1 MPLNRSMLAKVQ
13 AIISPLLPELH
24 KGQAGRVGILGG
36 CREYTGAPY
45 YASMSCMRVGCDM
58 SFTVCS
64 PEAAPVIKSYS
75 PDLIVHPVLDASKN
89 LNDVR
94 EELRTLFKRLHSVVI
109 GPGLGRDDSMQAF
122 ARVAIEVARE
132 ADLYAV
138 IDADGLWLV
147 QNAPNTVQGY
157 KRAVLTPNVVEFGR
171 LCRAMVRVCLGREQV
186 KPAKVHLH
194 LVSQHG
200 IELITEH

>member
-1 MPLNRSMLAKVQ
+1 
-13 AIISPLLPELH
+13 
-24 KGQAGRVGILGG
+24 
-36 CREYTGAPY
+36 
-45 YASMSCMRVGCDM
+45 MRVGCDM

-75 PDLIVHPVLDASKN
+75 PDLIVHPALDASKN